1 MDWLR
6 ENWFWLVMT
15 VLFVL
20 MHTVGH
26 GAHGHGGHSARAR
39 DRDDVAGT
47 PRRDDDRDRT
57 DAEAPPPGAHRH

>member
-1 MDWLR
+1 MYWLR

-26 GAHGHGGHSARAR
+26 GAHGHGGHRARAR
-39 DRDDVAGT
+39 NRDDVAGT
-47 PRRDDDRDRT
+47 QRRNDDKDRA
-57 DAEAPPPGAHRH
+57 DAEAPPSGSHRH

>member
-1 MDWLR
+1 MYWLR

-26 GAHGHGGHSARAR
+26 GAHGHGGHRARAR
-39 DRDDVAGT
+39 DRDDVAGI

-57 DAEAPPPGAHRH
+57 DAEAPASGGHRH